1 MRNLRNLDSLNFEY
15 YSSYVIVGED
25 LQKLRLAK
33 KMMMEYD
40 MTAITNI
47 IMLEPMIISDI
58 DNHIEI
64 YEGFYENITNREKK
78 DEIEYGINYTNKI
91 VVRRMIANNKSNV
104 PMNDLKKI
112 LKVVNDN
119 YFLILAKWRNYF
131 EGQELKFY
139 C

>member
-1 MRNLRNLDSLNFEY
+1 MPNIFETMR
-15 YSSYVIVGED
+15 
-25 LQKLRLAK
+25 
-33 KMMMEYD
+33 
-40 MTAITNI
+40 I
-47 IMLEPMIISDI
+47 I
-58 DNHIEI
+58 
-64 YEGFYENITNREKK
+64 
-78 DEIEYGINYTNKI
+78 
-91 VVRRMIANNKSNV
+91 